1 MSDLVLVP
9 QNQDVVFTMFFN
21 TYQREGSMK
30 RWAAISTIFGVFV
43 IGLLMVLPAGQAAD
57 MSKAKAA
64 EYVLATAKAARTVYV
79 KGVIADAKK
88 AGVKLS
94 EDWVKDDHSIM
105 LPAQFIKELG
115 AKITDFEL
123 SLIGTDPLYASNA
136 AKSPKEKEMLAELA
150 GGSKKVVTGE
160 DGSKTIGM
168 SADFAIAQVC
178 ADCHNK
184 HPKTTKKDWKK
195 GDFMGAIVVRMN

>member
-1 MSDLVLVP
+1 M
-9 QNQDVVFTMFFN
+9 
-21 TYQREGSMK
+21 
-30 RWAAISTIFGVFV
+30 FGVFV

-57 MSKAKAA
+57 MTKAKAA

-94 EDWVKDDHSIM
+94 EDWVKDDHAIM

-115 AKITDFEL
+115 AKIKDFEL
-123 SLIGTDPLYASNA
+123 ALVGTHPLYASNA
-136 AKSPKEKEMLAELA
+136 AKSPKEKEMLAVLA
-150 GGSKKVVTGE
+150 SGKKKVVTGE
-160 DGSKTIGM
+160 DGGKTIGM
-168 SADFAIAQVC
+168 SADFAIVQGC

-195 GDFMGAIVVRMN
+195 GDFMGAIVVRMK